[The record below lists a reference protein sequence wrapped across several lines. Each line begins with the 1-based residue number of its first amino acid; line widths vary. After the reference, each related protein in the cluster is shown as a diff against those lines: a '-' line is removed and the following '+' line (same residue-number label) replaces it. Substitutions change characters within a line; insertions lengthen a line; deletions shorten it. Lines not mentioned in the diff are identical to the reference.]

1 MVASSLCL
9 NMLKDLAVLDN
20 IPHCDCSIVLAC
32 VRSGLSSITRRLRR
46 GGLCTV
52 ALPCSVCAVLFRFL
66 RVMYHRGV
74 KEEARRHGFSK
85 PALISMEQW
94 PVLAGLSSLPGIL
107 LSLGGEGAPGVR
119 ARGVCILQLGLM
131 VLRMGEML

>member
-1 MVASSLCL
+1 
-9 NMLKDLAVLDN
+9 
-20 IPHCDCSIVLAC
+20 
-32 VRSGLSSITRRLRR
+32 
-46 GGLCTV
+46 
-52 ALPCSVCAVLFRFL
+52 
-66 RVMYHRGV
+66 MYHRGV

-119 ARGVCILQLGLM
+119 ARGVYLTTGGDGLADGRNA
-131 VLRMGEML
+131 VGR